1 MSFRLPLIFL
11 AVLSALV
18 AKPVDVYFGTGGR
31 DAKGIYQAKF
41 DVEKGTLSEA
51 TLAIELEKPGFL
63 AFHPNRK
70 TLYAV
75 GMREAEP
82 VVAAYA
88 VVSDG
93 ALEFLNEVPI
103 PDGRACHLSVHPSG
117 NFLITAQYGG
127 GSVGVFPLSKDGMV
141 QACSQ
146 LIEHEGASGHSPRQ
160 QSPHPHWTGFSP
172 DGRFAF
178 IPDLGMDQIVVYQ
191 VQSDQQSIKQ
201 VGAMDSVPGGG
212 PRHMRFSV
220 DGEFIFL
227 LNELSLSVSTFACGA
242 EAGTG
247 ELVST
252 TPTLSPAMKKKESF
266 NSSSEIVVHPNG
278 KYVYAGNRGSDTV
291 TAFQVDP
298 ETGRLYVTDIEP
310 IRGAWPRNINLDS
323 SGRWLLAAGAHSN
336 TVTVFEID
344 QKTGA
349 LTYPRGHVFNV
360 PNAICILLND

>member
-11 AVLSALV
+11 AVSSALV

-51 TLAIELEKPGFL
+51 TLAVELEKPGFL
-63 AFHPNRK
+63 AFHPDRT

-75 GMREAEP
+75 GMRESEP

-201 VGAMDSVPGGG
+201 VGGIEAPAGSG

-220 DGEFIFL
+220 DGAFIFL
-227 LNELSLSVSTFACGA
+227 LNELDLSVTTYTYDS
-242 EAGTG
+242 EAGTA
-247 ELVST
+247 EFVAT
-252 TPTLSPAMKKKESF
+252 TPTLSPTMKSKESF
-266 NSSSEIVVHPNG
+266 VSGSEILVHPNG
-278 KYVYAGNRGSDTV
+278 KFA
-291 TAFQVDP
+291 
-298 ETGRLYVTDIEP
+298 
-310 IRGAWPRNINLDS
+310 
-323 SGRWLLAAGAHSN
+323 
-336 TVTVFEID
+336 
-344 QKTGA
+344 
-349 LTYPRGHVFNV
+349 
-360 PNAICILLND
+360 